1 MNLETLNDMWEKD
14 SQLDD
19 EKLDH
24 DSLAIP
30 KLHAKY
36 LRLYNNFTTLRDQA
50 ELDVK
55 RTYRDRWE
63 YYTGKSEKPFPMKL
77 IKTDV
82 AIYLEADQEYQK
94 SVLKAKYLNQMVES
108 IKTILTSIN
117 NRSFHIKNVLS
128 SPSSLKDMKSNVVIQ
143 KKNEVYLTV
152 KL

>member
-1 MNLETLNDMWEKD
+1 MNLDKLNEMWEQD
-14 SQLDD
+14 SQLND

-36 LRLYNNFTTLRDQA
+36 LRLYNNFVTLRDQA

-94 SVLKAKYLNQMVES
+94 SVLKAKYLNQMVEA
-108 IKTILTSIN
+108 IKTILSAIN
-117 NRSFHIKNVLS
+117 NRSFHIKNAVEFAKF
-128 SPSSLKDMKSNVVIQ
+128 LKGYEI
-143 KKNEVYLTV
+143 
-152 KL
+152 

>member
-1 MNLETLNDMWEKD
+1 MNLETLNEMWAKD
-14 SQLDD
+14 ATLDD
-19 EKLDH
+19 EKLDN
-24 DSLAIP
+24 DSLSIP

-36 LRLYNNFTTLRDQA
+36 LRLYNNFVTLRDQA

-63 YYTGKSEKPFPMKL
+63 YYTGKSEKPFPVKL

-108 IKTILTSIN
+108 IKTILSAIN
-117 NRSFHIKNVLS
+117 NRSFHIKNAVEFAKF
-128 SPSSLKDMKSNVVIQ
+128 LKGYEI
-143 KKNEVYLTV
+143 
-152 KL
+152 

>member
-14 SQLDD
+14 SPLDD

-36 LRLYNNFTTLRDQA
+36 LRLYNNFVTLRDQA

-63 YYTGKSEKPFPMKL
+63 YYTGKSEKPFPVKL

-94 SVLKAKYLNQMVES
+94 CVLKAKYLNQMVES
-108 IKTILTSIN
+108 IKTILSAIN
-117 NRSFHIKNVLS
+117 NRSFHIKNAVEFAKF
-128 SPSSLKDMKSNVVIQ
+128 LKGYEI
-143 KKNEVYLTV
+143 
-152 KL
+152 

>member
-14 SQLDD
+14 SQLND

-36 LRLYNNFTTLRDQA
+36 LRLYSTFNTLKDQQ
-50 ELDVK
+50 ELEVK

-63 YYTGKSEKPFPMKL
+63 YYTGKAEKPFPIKL

-82 AIYLEADQEYQK
+82 PVYLEADEVYNK
-94 SVLKAKYLNQMVES
+94 SVLKLKYYNQMVEALKA
-108 IKTILTSIN
+108 IMQAIN
-117 NRSFHIKNVLS
+117 NRSFYIKNAIEFAKF
-128 SPSSLKDMKSNVVIQ
+128 LKGYEI
-143 KKNEVYLTV
+143 
-152 KL
+152 

>member
-14 SQLDD
+14 SPLDD

-24 DSLAIP
+24 DSLSIP

-36 LRLYNNFTTLRDQA
+36 LRLYNNFVTLRDQA

-108 IKTILTSIN
+108 IKTILSAIN
-117 NRSFHIKNVLS
+117 NRSFHIKNAVEFAKF
-128 SPSSLKDMKSNVVIQ
+128 LKGYEI
-143 KKNEVYLTV
+143 
-152 KL
+152 

>member
-14 SQLDD
+14 SQLND

-30 KLHAKY
+30 KFHAKY

-63 YYTGKSEKPFPMKL
+63 YYTGKSEKPFPVKL

-94 SVLKAKYLNQMVES
+94 SVLKAKYLNQMVDA
-108 IKTILTSIN
+108 IKTILSAIN
-117 NRSFHIKNVLS
+117 NRSFHIKNAVEFAKF
-128 SPSSLKDMKSNVVIQ
+128 LKGYEI
-143 KKNEVYLTV
+143 
-152 KL
+152 

>member
-1 MNLETLNDMWEKD
+1 MNLETLNDMWAKD
-14 SQLDD
+14 APLDD
-19 EKLDH
+19 EKLDN
-24 DSLAIP
+24 DSLSIP

-36 LRLYNNFTTLRDQA
+36 LRLYNNFVTLRDQA

-94 SVLKAKYLNQMVES
+94 SVLKAKYLNQMVDA
-108 IKTILTSIN
+108 IKTILSAIN
-117 NRSFHIKNVLS
+117 NRSFHIKNAVEFAKF
-128 SPSSLKDMKSNVVIQ
+128 LKGYEI
-143 KKNEVYLTV
+143 
-152 KL
+152 

>member
-14 SQLDD
+14 SQLND

-24 DSLAIP
+24 DSLEIP

-63 YYTGKSEKPFPMKL
+63 YYTGKSEKPFPIKL

-82 AIYLEADQEYQK
+82 AIYLEADEEYQ
-94 SVLKAKYLNQMVES
+94 SPSLRLKYYNQMVES
-108 IKTILTSIN
+108 IKAIMQAIN
-117 NRSFHIKNVLS
+117 NRSFYIKEC
-128 SPSSLKDMKSNVVIQ
+128 D
-143 KKNEVYLTV
+143 
-152 KL
+152 

>member
-14 SQLDD
+14 SQLND

-36 LRLYNNFTTLRDQA
+36 LRLYNNFVTLKDQA
-50 ELDVK
+50 ELEVK

-108 IKTILTSIN
+108 IKTILSAIN
-117 NRSFHIKNVLS
+117 NRSFHIKNAVEFAKF
-128 SPSSLKDMKSNVVIQ
+128 LKGYEI
-143 KKNEVYLTV
+143 
-152 KL
+152 

>member
-1 MNLETLNDMWEKD
+1 MNLDKLNEMWEQD
-14 SQLDD
+14 SQLND

-36 LRLYNNFTTLRDQA
+36 LRLYNNFVTLRDQA

-63 YYTGKSEKPFPMKL
+63 YYTGKSEKPFPVKL

-94 SVLKAKYLNQMVES
+94 SVLKAKYLNQMVEA
-108 IKTILTSIN
+108 IKTILSAIN
-117 NRSFHIKNVLS
+117 NRSFHIKNAVEFAKF
-128 SPSSLKDMKSNVVIQ
+128 LKGYEI
-143 KKNEVYLTV
+143 
-152 KL
+152 

>member
-14 SQLDD
+14 SQLND

-36 LRLYNNFTTLRDQA
+36 LRLYNNFVTLRDQA

-63 YYTGKSEKPFPMKL
+63 YYTGKSEKPFPVKL

-94 SVLKAKYLNQMVES
+94 SVLKAKYLNQMVEA
-108 IKTILTSIN
+108 IKTILSAIN
-117 NRSFHIKNVLS
+117 NRSFHIKNAVEFAKF
-128 SPSSLKDMKSNVVIQ
+128 LKGYEI
-143 KKNEVYLTV
+143 
-152 KL
+152 

>member
-36 LRLYNNFTTLRDQA
+36 LRLYNNFVTLKDQA
-50 ELDVK
+50 ELEVK

-108 IKTILTSIN
+108 IKTILSAIN
-117 NRSFHIKNVLS
+117 NRSFHIKNAVEFAKF
-128 SPSSLKDMKSNVVIQ
+128 LKGYEI
-143 KKNEVYLTV
+143 
-152 KL
+152 

>member
-1 MNLETLNDMWEKD
+1 MRPTNYAHTFTYSHDTTQIDMSGVSASVDVDIE
-14 SQLDD
+14 DD

-82 AIYLEADQEYQK
+82 AIYLEAD
-94 SVLKAKYLNQMVES
+94 
-108 IKTILTSIN
+108 
-117 NRSFHIKNVLS
+117 
-128 SPSSLKDMKSNVVIQ
+128 
-143 KKNEVYLTV
+143 KK
-152 KL
+152 

>member
-14 SQLDD
+14 SPLDD

-24 DSLAIP
+24 DSLSIP

-36 LRLYNNFTTLRDQA
+36 LRLYNNFVTLRDQA

-63 YYTGKSEKPFPMKL
+63 YYTGKSEKPFPVKL

-94 SVLKAKYLNQMVES
+94 SVLKAKYLNQMVEA
-108 IKTILTSIN
+108 IKTILSAIN
-117 NRSFHIKNVLS
+117 NRSFHIKNAVEFAKF
-128 SPSSLKDMKSNVVIQ
+128 LKGYEI
-143 KKNEVYLTV
+143 
-152 KL
+152 

>member
-14 SQLDD
+14 SPLDD

-36 LRLYNNFTTLRDQA
+36 LRLYNNFVTLRDQA
-50 ELDVK
+50 ELEVK

-94 SVLKAKYLNQMVES
+94 SVLKAKYLNQMVEA
-108 IKTILTSIN
+108 IKTILSAIS
-117 NRSFHIKNVLS
+117 NRSFHIKNAVEFAKF
-128 SPSSLKDMKSNVVIQ
+128 LKGYEI
-143 KKNEVYLTV
+143 
-152 KL
+152 

>member
-14 SQLDD
+14 SPLDD

-36 LRLYNNFTTLRDQA
+36 LRLYNNFVTLRDQA
-50 ELDVK
+50 ELEVK

-63 YYTGKSEKPFPMKL
+63 YYTGKSEKPFPVKL

-108 IKTILTSIN
+108 IKTILSAIN
-117 NRSFHIKNVLS
+117 NRSFHIKNAVEFAKF
-128 SPSSLKDMKSNVVIQ
+128 LKGYEI
-143 KKNEVYLTV
+143 
-152 KL
+152 

>member
-19 EKLDH
+19 EKLDN
-24 DSLAIP
+24 DSLSIP

-36 LRLYNNFTTLRDQA
+36 LRLYNNFVTLRDQA

-94 SVLKAKYLNQMVES
+94 SVLKAKYLNQMVEA
-108 IKTILTSIN
+108 IKTILSAIN
-117 NRSFHIKNVLS
+117 NRSFHIKNAVEFAKF
-128 SPSSLKDMKSNVVIQ
+128 LKGYEI
-143 KKNEVYLTV
+143 
-152 KL
+152 

>member
-1 MNLETLNDMWEKD
+1 MNLDTLNDMWDKD

-36 LRLYNNFTTLRDQA
+36 LRLYNNFVTLRDQA

-108 IKTILTSIN
+108 IKTILSAIN
-117 NRSFHIKNVLS
+117 NRSFHIKNAVEFAKF
-128 SPSSLKDMKSNVVIQ
+128 LKGYEI
-143 KKNEVYLTV
+143 
-152 KL
+152 